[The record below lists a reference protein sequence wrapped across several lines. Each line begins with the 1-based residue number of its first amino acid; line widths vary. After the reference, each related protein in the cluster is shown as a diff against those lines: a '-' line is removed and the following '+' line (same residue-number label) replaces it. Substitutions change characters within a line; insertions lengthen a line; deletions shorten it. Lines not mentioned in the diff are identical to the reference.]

1 MLNNNRCIGS
11 QGGDMLSLVLYSKM
25 TRTLTALMRDGG
37 NFLSKVSSWR
47 IMVPDIVSAYL
58 IRAGYI
64 VT

>member
-1 MLNNNRCIGS
+1 
-11 QGGDMLSLVLYSKM
+11 MLSLGLYSKM

-37 NFLSKVSSWR
+37 NFLSKVSSWW